1 MIDFLSNIAVTVSG
15 RWYLLTALIW
25 LAVLVT
31 LFIYR
36 RTNPHVST
44 PLRILLMI
52 LRGSAL
58 ATLLLALFETQV
70 TSSWQED
77 VPPLIAVAIDQS
89 ASMAAMDQ
97 KGPRTEQ
104 LARALSQDLPRVWSG
119 SMTQK
124 YFAFDSR
131 LRPLRPSELD
141 SLRPRGDATDI
152 ASALETIHST
162 LREENL
168 QAILLFTDG
177 NYTRGGH
184 PSRYAAESGVPIFCV
199 GVGSTQPPPDLAITR
214 VQANAFVYTG
224 EETPIQVTV
233 TGTGL
238 PTVHTAVQLM
248 ENDKVVASTMLQA
261 AGSPFEQSVTLSWT
275 AGGEGR
281 HKLRVK
287 VSGQAEELAQDN
299 NQRTVYVDVLKSRL
313 LITLLAG
320 CVTPEIS
327 FFTKAITENSR
338 YRLQTLVQRTDGRL
352 YDLDGQPAA
361 LDSLDH
367 TDILVALNYPTSLT
381 PDEMIHRV
389 EKSWTTFSRPILF
402 MDGAETDWK
411 KLARWQ
417 RWLAIRTETLQTH
430 AFSATVSLTQ
440 AGSQHPIMQIA
451 GSGTVGAS
459 AWNLLPPIWVHHRIQ
474 GVRPGAQVLAMAAGE
489 ADLPDVQQPL
499 IVVFSDGMVNSAAL
513 LASSLWR
520 WALMMKGINNE
531 DELYG
536 VFFNN
541 LIRWLQM
548 EKKKELVNLS
558 LSKSSYAFGEPIPI
572 QVSAYDVRFNPVTD
586 ASVALLMEKQ
596 GTSMTLSAAPAGNG
610 LYEATYQPESPGEY
624 EIKAVVQKDGA
635 LLGTATSLFSVGAYS
650 EELSVRICQRPLLQG
665 LAAVS
670 GGRYVP
676 ADSLYAL
683 RGQLP
688 AQALSR
694 VRSQRLDLWNHGALL
709 LFILACLIAEWWL
722 RKWKG
727 MV

>member
-1 MIDFLSNIAVTVSG
+1 VIDFLSNIAVTVSG

-36 RTNPHVST
+36 RTNPHVSS
-44 PLRILLMI
+44 PLRILLMV

-58 ATLLLALFETQV
+58 VTLLLAVFEIQA

-89 ASMAAMDQ
+89 ASMAAIDQ
-97 KGPRTEQ
+97 IGPRTEQ
-104 LARALSQDLPRVWSG
+104 LARALRQDLPKIWSG
-119 SMTQK
+119 PMTQK

-141 SLRPRGDATDI
+141 SLRPSGDVTDI
-152 ASALETIHST
+152 TSALETIHST

-168 QAILLFTDG
+168 TAILLFTDG

-199 GVGSTQPPPDLAITR
+199 GVGSTQTPPDLAITR
-214 VQANAFVYTG
+214 VQANSFVYTG

-233 TGTGL
+233 SGTGL
-238 PTVHTAVQLM
+238 PMVRAAVQLM
-248 ENDKVVASTMLQA
+248 ENDKVVAFTTLQA
-261 AGSPFEQSVTLSWT
+261 AGSPFEQVVDLAWT
-275 AGGEGR
+275 AGTEGR
-281 HKLRVK
+281 HKLRLQ
-287 VSGQAEELAQDN
+287 VSGPADELAKDN
-299 NQRTVYVDVLKSRL
+299 NQRTLYVDVLKSRL

-327 FFTKAITENSR
+327 FFTNAIKENSR
-338 YRLQTLVQRTDGRL
+338 CRLQTLVQRRDGRL
-352 YDLDGQPAA
+352 YDVDGRPTA

-367 TDILVALNYPTSLT
+367 TDILVLLNYPTPVT
-381 PDEMIHRV
+381 PDDMVHRV
-389 EKSWTTFSRPILF
+389 EKSWTAFSRPILF
-402 MDGAETDWK
+402 MDGTETDWK
-411 KLARWQ
+411 KLAHWQ
-417 RWLAIRTETLQTH
+417 RWLAIRTEMLHTH
-430 AFSATVSLTQ
+430 AFSATASLTPE
-440 AGSQHPIMQIA
+440 GSQHPIMQIP
-451 GSGTVGAS
+451 GSPTAAAS
-459 AWNLLPPIWVHHRIQ
+459 AWNLLPPIWVHRRIQ
-474 GVRPGAQVLAMAAGE
+474 GVRPGAQVLATAVGDAGR
-489 ADLPDVQQPL
+489 PDDQQPL
-499 IVVFSDGMVNSAAL
+499 IVVFSDGLVNSAAL

-520 WALMMKGINNE
+520 WALMMKGIDNK

-536 VFFNN
+536 VFINN

-548 EKKKELVNLS
+548 EKRKELVNLS

-572 QVSAYDVRFNPVTD
+572 QVTAYDVRFNPVAD
-586 ASVALLMEKQ
+586 ASVVLLLEKE
-596 GTSMTLSAAPAGNG
+596 GTPVTLSAAPAGNG
-610 LYEATYQPESPGEY
+610 LYEATYQPESRGEY
-624 EIKAVVQKDGA
+624 DIKAVVQNDGA
-635 LLGTATSLFSVGAYS
+635 LLGTARSLFSVGAYS
-650 EELSVRICQRPLLQG
+650 EELSVRICQRSLLQG

-670 GGRYVP
+670 GGRYVS

-683 RGQLP
+683 AGELP
-688 AQALSR
+688 AQTLRR

-709 LFILACLIAEWWL
+709 LFILACLTAEWWL
-722 RKWKG
+722 RKWRG

>member
-1 MIDFLSNIAVTVSG
+1 MIDFLSNIAITISG
-15 RWYLLTALIW
+15 RWYLLIALIW

-36 RTNPHVST
+36 RTNPHVSS
-44 PLRILLMI
+44 PLRILLMV

-58 ATLLLALFETQV
+58 VALLLAVFETQV
-70 TSSWQED
+70 TSFRQED

-89 ASMAAMDQ
+89 ASMGAVDQ

-104 LARALSQDLPRVWSG
+104 LARALRQDLPQVWSNR
-119 SMTQK
+119 MTQK

-131 LRPLRPSELD
+131 LRPLRLSELD
-141 SLRPRGDATDI
+141 SLKPNGDVTDI
-152 ASALETIHST
+152 TSSLETIHST

-168 QAILLFTDG
+168 TAILLFTDG

-214 VQANAFVYTG
+214 VQANSFVFTG
-224 EETPIQVTV
+224 EATPIQVTV
-233 TGTGL
+233 AGTGL
-238 PTVHTAVQLM
+238 PTVRATVQLM
-248 ENDKVVASTMLQA
+248 ENDTIVGSTTLHA
-261 AGSPFEQSVTLSWT
+261 VGSPFEQVVNLSWT
-275 AGGEGR
+275 AGSEGR
-281 HKLRVK
+281 HKLRVQ
-287 VSGQAEELAQDN
+287 VSGQADELAQDN
-299 NQRTVYVDVLKSRL
+299 NHQTVYVDVLKSRL

-327 FFTKAITENSR
+327 FFSNAVKENSR
-338 YRLQTLVQRTDGRL
+338 YRLQTLVQRKDGRL
-352 YDLDGQPAA
+352 YDVYGQPAA

-367 TDILVALNYPTSLT
+367 TDILVALNYPTPLT
-381 PDEMIHRV
+381 PDDLIDRV

-417 RWLAIRTETLQTH
+417 RWLAVRTETLQTH

-440 AGSQHPIMQIA
+440 EGAQHPIMQIPGGRTA
-451 GSGTVGAS
+451 GAS

-474 GVRPGAQVLAMAAGE
+474 DVRPGAQVLAMTAGD
-489 ADLPDVQQPL
+489 ASRPDGQQPL
-499 IVVFSDGMVNSAAL
+499 IVVFSDGIVNSAAL

-531 DELYG
+531 DELYS
-536 VFFNN
+536 VFINN

-558 LSKSSYAFGEPIPI
+558 LSKSSYAFGEPILL
-572 QVSAYDVRFNPVTD
+572 QVTAYDVRFNPVAD
-586 ASVALLMEKQ
+586 ASVSLLIEKQ
-596 GTSMTLSAAPAGNG
+596 GTQMTLSAAPAGNG
-610 LYEATYQPESPGEY
+610 LYEATFQPESPGEY
-624 EIKAVVQKDGA
+624 GIKAVVQKDGA

-665 LAAVS
+665 LAEVS
-670 GGRYVP
+670 GGRYVS
-676 ADSLYAL
+676 ADSLYLL
-683 RGQLP
+683 RGRLP
-688 AQALSR
+688 AQSLTR
-694 VRSQRLDLWNHGALL
+694 IRSQ
-709 LFILACLIAEWWL
+709 
-722 RKWKG
+722 
-727 MV
+727 